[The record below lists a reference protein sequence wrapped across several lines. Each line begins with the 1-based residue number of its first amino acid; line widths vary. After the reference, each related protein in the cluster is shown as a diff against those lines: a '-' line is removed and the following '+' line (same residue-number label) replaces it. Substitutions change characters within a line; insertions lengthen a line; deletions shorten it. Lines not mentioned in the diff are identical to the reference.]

1 MKRLIHAT
9 RSLLALL
16 FLLIGGVN
24 AASAQTEVTF
34 DFTTA
39 DGLSALGLPTTHQS
53 EIGEEAYTMGAVSML
68 NADYGTSSS
77 KVWASGSS
85 FYLRIYAGSTLTFSV
100 PDGTISNIVC
110 TFTSSSY
117 GADKFVVDT
126 GDWTGEKSTTGT
138 WTGSASSVTFTVD
151 GTSGHA
157 RLSKV
162 VVTYTSSGLSVPG
175 YYFSET
181 SFSVIQGSEFTAPEL
196 VNPNNV
202 AVTYASSLPSVA
214 TVDAATGAVTI
225 VGAGETT
232 VTASSEESAEY
243 LAGEA
248 SYTLRVVN
256 SADMIVYRKVTSQ
269 DEIHDGGIYLVVDAT
284 DTYAMG
290 ELSSNGDYRPQVS
303 ISDNLADGA
312 IKVISANE
320 TGTPYEVTLS
330 EVSGS
335 ENTFGMQLANGN
347 YLFKTGSKNTLN
359 ESADGPDASD
369 NAQWTITYGAEAV
382 SIRNVG
388 ATEYYIQHN
397 APNTRFSCYKNT
409 MADVVL
415 YRRVGELTIPTDEGY
430 GTFYTDKAYIMPA
443 GVRGTAVTDVTDGR
457 LATAWE
463 FAEGAEV
470 PARTP
475 LLLNGPK
482 GTHTYIVLGAT
493 QATAPSVNYLRGSVE
508 AETTTGAD
516 VYYKLTYNST
526 GDTRTLGFYWG
537 AENGAAFTNA
547 AGKAYLALPAALAA
561 QLKGFAFAGGEAT
574 AITQVAQDPDASAA
588 VYTLSGVRMPAGL
601 SALPKGVYIVNGKKV
616 MK

>member
-1 MKRLIHAT
+1 MVQGKICAQDTYEDELTYTSLGYTSTAT
-9 RSLLALL
+9 SYSNFAVTSGMPSGVSYAGNIAPSGRIQMRSNNTNSGIISTANPNGLLVKKVTVEWNSETSSGRT
-16 FLLIGGVN
+16 INVYGSTSDYDGSN
-24 AASAQTEVTF
+24 ASALYSSSTRGT
-34 DFTTA
+34 
-39 DGLSALGLPTTHQS
+39 LLGT
-53 EIGEEAYTMGAVSML
+53 IVC
-68 NADYGTSSS
+68 GTSTELDI
-77 KVWASGSS
+77 SGEYTAIGIRSNS
-85 FYLRIYAGSTLTFSV
+85 GALYLDKITVTWGTENLLSPALAFS
-100 PDGTISNIVC
+100 
-110 TFTSSSY
+110 SSSY
-117 GADKFVVDT
+117 TYFQ
-126 GDWTGEKSTTGT
+126 GD
-138 WTGSASSVTFTVD
+138 TFTPPTLTYAEGFD
-151 GTSGHA
+151 GT
-157 RLSKV
+157 LS
-162 VVTYTSSGLSVPG
+162 YTSDND
-175 YYFSET
+175 
-181 SFSVIQGSEFTAPEL
+181 A
-196 VNPNNV
+196 
-202 AVTYASSLPSVA
+202 VA
-214 TVDAATGAVTI
+214 TVNATTGEVTLTGGTGT
-225 VGAGETT
+225 VT
-232 VTASSEESAEY
+232 VTASCEATTNFD
-243 LAGEA
+243 ADEA
-248 SYTLRVVN
+248 SYTLRVMN
-256 SADMIVYRKVTSQ
+256 PADMIVYRKVTSQ

-347 YLFKTGSKNTLN
+347 YLVKTGSKNTLN
-359 ESADGPDASD
+359 ESTDGPDASD

-470 PARTP
+470 PTRTP